1 MLEDDFTV
9 SCSQC
14 GGEEF
19 QEAYPVPADTYRIYG
34 GSEGESTEVTAEV
47 YICLQCGHVEKFV
60 DLLSRGGQSDAD
72 AQPPGNHFDAR
83 S

>member
-1 MLEDDFTV
+1 MLEGDFTI

-14 GGEEF
+14 GGEDF

-34 GSEGESTEVTAEV
+34 AVDRKVREVTTEV
-47 YICLQCGHVEKFV
+47 YICIQCGHVEKFV
-60 DLLSRGGQSDAD
+60 DLQEIESSDAD
-72 AQPPGNHFDAR
+72 AQAPGDHFDAR

>member
-1 MLEDDFTV
+1 MLEGDFTV

-14 GGEEF
+14 GGEDF

-34 GSEGESTEVTAEV
+34 ADGAAREVATEV

-60 DLLSRGGQSDAD
+60 DLPAPSGAD
-72 AQPPGNHFDAR
+72 AEAPGDHFDAR
-83 S
+83 G